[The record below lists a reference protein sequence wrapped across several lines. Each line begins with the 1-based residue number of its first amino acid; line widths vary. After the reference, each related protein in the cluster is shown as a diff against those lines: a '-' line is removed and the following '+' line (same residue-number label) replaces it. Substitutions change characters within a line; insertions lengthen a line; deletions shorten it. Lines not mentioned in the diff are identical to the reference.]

1 MTSDELFF
9 IHMVYVNCV
18 KEIYPVS
25 IQKTPKAA
33 TQYVSPKNSKRDAR
47 WCRTT
52 NKRKPRSFLQGA
64 S

>member
-1 MTSDELFF
+1 MTSDELFS

-33 TQYVSPKNSKRDAR
+33 TQYVSPKNSLSVM
-47 WCRTT
+47 
-52 NKRKPRSFLQGA
+52 PGGA
-64 S
+64 G